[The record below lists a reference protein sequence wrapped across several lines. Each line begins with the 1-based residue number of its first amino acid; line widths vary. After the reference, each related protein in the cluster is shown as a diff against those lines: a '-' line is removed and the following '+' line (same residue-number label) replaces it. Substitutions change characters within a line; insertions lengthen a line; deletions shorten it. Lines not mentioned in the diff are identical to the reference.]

1 MKTDSALFESL
12 QPHLGLMRQWLTLA
26 GVTQAVLYGGALR
39 DTDHGIAFRDIDIG
53 LPAVGDCHAT
63 ARQIAQYAKSESI
76 RVPSSGQDQFILEG
90 CQGGITLD
98 LNFKRGSLTPEAI
111 AYNADIGLSAIAA
124 DLFSGRVF
132 RSPTYLK
139 DVATH
144 TISLSGGWDNEKG
157 YVYATKIQAKYP
169 DRPVV
174 DDATR
179 VVIMPPQLAAV
190 A

>member
-1 MKTDSALFESL
+1 MKPDSALFESL
-12 QPHLGLMRQWLTLA
+12 QPHLGLVRQWLTLA

-39 DTDHGIAFRDIDIG
+39 DADHGIAFRDIDIG

-90 CQGGITLD
+90 CQGGITID
-98 LNFKRGSLTPEAI
+98 LNFKLGMLTPEAL
-111 AYNADIGLSAIAA
+111 AHKADVGLSAIAA

-132 RSPTYLK
+132 RSPAYLN
-139 DVATH
+139 DVTTH
-144 TISLSGGWDNEKG
+144 TISLSGGWDNERG

-174 DDATR
+174 DETTR
-179 VVIMPPQLAAV
+179 GVIIPPKLAAV